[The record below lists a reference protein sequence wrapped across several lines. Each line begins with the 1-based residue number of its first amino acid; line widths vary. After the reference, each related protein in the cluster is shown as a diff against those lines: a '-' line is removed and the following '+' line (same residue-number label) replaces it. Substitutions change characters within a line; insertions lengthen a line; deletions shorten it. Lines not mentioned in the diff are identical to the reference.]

1 MNHFPAHLSLFCL
14 WCETA
19 VKPRAVAIYILE
31 PAFKERL
38 YLSRAPQ
45 PAQHPISSPPS
56 GLAPSYLGLTVTVRP
71 NPLIPDFS
79 WWCSQG
85 ITKVRCTESQNQPFF
100 SLSVCVVGKAKE
112 TPVPV
117 ENKEDLGLFVIKA
130 VCVSLRK
137 SKVWCPLGSI
147 CKAFSQQTF
156 SHHRQ
161 MPSVLQ
167 LGANGFCTA
176 NFTAVSNAVIEEAR
190 GISYNK
196 TI

>member
-71 NPLIPDFS
+71 NPLIPEFQLMMLTGHHKS
-79 WWCSQG
+79 EVHWEPEPA
-85 ITKVRCTESQNQPFF
+85 IFF
-100 SLSVCVVGKAKE
+100 FECVCGKAKE

>member
-1 MNHFPAHLSLFCL
+1 MSGWFVGGISV
-14 WCETA
+14 E
-19 VKPRAVAIYILE
+19 PRAVSICILE

-38 YLSRAPQ
+38 WLSRAPQ
-45 PAQHPISSPPS
+45 AHNIPFPLHPLDWLLLI
-56 GLAPSYLGLTVTVRP
+56 LVWVLQQKP
-71 NPLIPDFS
+71 NPSFLDFS

-85 ITKVRCTESQNQPFF
+85 TQRWGALRARTSHFS
-100 SLSVCVVGKAKE
+100 SLSVCVAGKAKE
-112 TPVPV
+112 TPVPA

-130 VCVSLRK
+130 VCISLRK